1 MAEHPHRPTTLDSYD
16 LEEVVVPLG
25 GRKAMIKATRITI
38 HGQNVFLR
46 ALEPMVRIADVEVLY
61 ARIQPDERTIVGYL
75 MTTPPEGARIQLE
88 YRGQEPIHV
97 AEPFTNKKLK
107 RR

>member
-1 MAEHPHRPTTLDSYD
+1 MEVHSHAPTTLDSYD
-16 LEEVVVPLG
+16 LEEVEVPLG
-25 GRKAMIKATRITI
+25 ERKAMIKATRITI

-46 ALEPMVRIADVEVLY
+46 ALEPIVRIADVEVLY
-61 ARIQPDERTIVGYL
+61 PRIQPDERTIVGYL
-75 MTTPPEGARIQLE
+75 TKTPPEGARIELQ
-88 YRGQEPIHV
+88 YRGQDPIHV

>member
-1 MAEHPHRPTTLDSYD
+1 VAEHSHRPTTLDSYD
-16 LEEVVVPLG
+16 LEEVEVPLG
-25 GRKAMIKATRITI
+25 DRKAMIKATRITI

-46 ALEPMVRIADVEVLY
+46 ALEPILRIADVEVLY
-61 ARIQPDERTIVGYL
+61 PRIQPDERTIVGYL
-75 MTTPPEGARIQLE
+75 TTTPPEGARIELQ